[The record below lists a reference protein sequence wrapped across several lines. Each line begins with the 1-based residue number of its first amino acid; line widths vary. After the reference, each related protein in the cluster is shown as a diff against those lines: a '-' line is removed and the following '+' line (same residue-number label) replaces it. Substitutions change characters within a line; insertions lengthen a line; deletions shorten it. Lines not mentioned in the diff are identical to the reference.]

1 MSLLLTFRKTLT
13 ARCASWAS
21 NRALLWAGIARAAV
35 CLCTCSE
42 YSTVRFLATFVWFFE
57 KKKKSPFPGLFFNQV
72 CGPSSLSPLVLKQ
85 LVRVV

>member
-57 KKKKSPFPGLFFNQV
+57 KKKKNLLFQACFLTRSAA
-72 CGPSSLSPLVLKQ
+72 PVL
-85 LVRVV
+85 LAL